1 MSNLEND
8 TLLENLYEQFL
19 EEGFT
24 EVEAESLA
32 RERLEEMSNEV

>member
-19 EEGFT
+19 EEGF
-24 EVEAESLA
+24 EGAEAFWLA
-32 RERLEEMSNEV
+32 WNRLEEMGDEV